1 MEFDIISKH
10 NCWGENRVFFCD
22 PRGNMT
28 SVPAHWTNAVLPDPF
43 VMQSAGRSIL
53 HYNDLAELR
62 RLLKEA
68 DQINRSGGDR

>member
-1 MEFDIISKH
+1 MI
-10 NCWGENRVFFCD
+10 
-22 PRGNMT
+22 

-68 DQINRSGGDR
+68 DQINRLGGGR